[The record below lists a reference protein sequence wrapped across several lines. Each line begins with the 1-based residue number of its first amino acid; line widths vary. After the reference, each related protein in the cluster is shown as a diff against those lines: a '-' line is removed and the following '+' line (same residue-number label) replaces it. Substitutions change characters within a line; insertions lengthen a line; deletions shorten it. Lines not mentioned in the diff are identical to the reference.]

1 MAVKLNSSENY
12 EPIQIEITKE
22 KYPICYNNKIEELV
36 EQGAYPN
43 KEEAEKQNHKFYI
56 DCELYYQKHSGLFA
70 VEEGAVESG
79 TIYSPYDGELC
90 KEYKEEIIGEVS
102 IMSKFHEKFDKF
114 DTSNVNVSNEDDVYS
129 FAHDTFLKIAEEIE
143 NEINLDKDSIQL
155 TSPIYYDHEKWYDE
169 YHDEVVELYMR
180 KILKNN

>member
-1 MAVKLNSSENY
+1 MAVKLNNSDNY

-79 TIYSPYDGELC
+79 TIYSPYDGKLC
-90 KEYKEEIIGEVS
+90 EEYKEETIGDSEVS
-102 IMSKFHEKFDKF
+102 IMYKFHEKFNKF

-129 FAHDTFLKIAEEIE
+129 FAHDAFSKIASEIE
-143 NEINLDKDSIQL
+143 NEIYIDKEC
-155 TSPIYYDHEKWYDE
+155 YDECEEWYDE
-169 YHDEVVELYMR
+169 YHDEVVEAYMR
-180 KILKNN
+180 KILKINEK